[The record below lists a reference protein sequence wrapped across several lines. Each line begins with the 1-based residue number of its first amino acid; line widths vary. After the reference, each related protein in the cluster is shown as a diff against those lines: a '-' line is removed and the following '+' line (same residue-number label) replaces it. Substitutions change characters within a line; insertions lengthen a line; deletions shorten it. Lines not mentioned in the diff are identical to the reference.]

1 MKVCRLLF
9 LILLSAWT
17 NVAAQ
22 TLSRDQLEK
31 EKKANLEKIN
41 TTQKILNQTRKQKT
55 SSVGELRALNKQI
68 SSQEEQL
75 SLMKQDLGLI
85 ETELKSLNTETSQL
99 EDKVSVLRKEYADM
113 LYQASKTSGRINQLS
128 FILASKSFNEL
139 VMRYK
144 YIQQYGDNRKQQVE
158 QIKKVSDELSERQ
171 QQLADKKTSQV
182 TIKQQKLTEAQ
193 QLAKLKGE
201 KSRVVND
208 LSKKEKQLRSEI
220 AATQLS
226 VNKLDQ
232 RISSVIQREIARQNK
247 VKEEVRKEE
256 ARRSA
261 AQREEVRLAEV
272 KRAEARRAA
281 EASRREEVIAA
292 APSEVAPIIE
302 KEIPVIE
309 EIAPP
314 PPPPPVKTAAAKE
327 VRSVALAGANFAAN
341 QRRIPWPVKSGF
353 VSDKFGVKNHPVLS
367 GVRIDNN
374 GVNIQTSVGA
384 TVHAVFDGTVMDI
397 TDIPGLNRVVA
408 IQHGEFFTIYA
419 NLQQVFISSG
429 QQVSMNQ
436 TIGTAATVE
445 GITEINFQVWKST
458 SRLNPE
464 LWLVRK

>member
-1 MKVCRLLF
+1 MRSCRLLF
-9 LILLSAWT
+9 LTLTFIWA
-17 NVAAQ
+17 NANAQ
-22 TLSRDQLEK
+22 TLSRDELER

-75 SLMKQDLGLI
+75 SLMEQDLELI
-85 ETELKSLNTETSQL
+85 ESELKKLNTETSQL
-99 EDKVSVLRKEYADM
+99 EDKITVLRKEYADM

-128 FILASKSFNEL
+128 FILSSKSFNEL

-158 QIKKVSDELSERQ
+158 QIKKVSEELSARQ
-171 QQLADKKTSQV
+171 QQLAEKKTSQV
-182 TIKQQKLTEAQ
+182 TVKQQKLSESQ

-201 KSRVVND
+201 KSRVVRN
-208 LSKKEKQLRSEI
+208 LSKKEKQLRAEI
-220 AATQLS
+220 IATQRS
-226 VNKLDQ
+226 VKKLDQ
-232 RISSVIQREIARQNK
+232 RISSIIQREIARQNK
-247 VKEEVRKEE
+247 IREE
-256 ARRSA
+256 ARREA

-272 KRAEARRAA
+272 RRAETRK
-281 EASRREEVIAA
+281 REEALATTPSEA
-292 APSEVAPIIE
+292 APIVEKEKIPVAEEVAP
-302 KEIPVIE
+302 
-309 EIAPP
+309 PP
-314 PPPPPVKTAAAKE
+314 KTAAARE

-374 GVNIQTSVGA
+374 GVNIQTSAGA
-384 TVHAVFDGTVMDI
+384 TVHSVFDGTVMDV
-397 TDIPGLNRVVA
+397 TDIPGLNRVIA

-419 NLQQVFISSG
+419 NLQQVSVNAG

-445 GITEINFQVWKST
+445 GITEINFQVWKNT